1 MAKLIETRLPTV
13 TTEAVTYKEFN
24 RLVRVL
30 EINLNRF
37 DPDATLQISTTTRDA
52 GNFEKGSII
61 WNATEGQLQVYTGNA
76 WISLTDATTP
86 TGAASGGLQAVSSLG
101 SVTIGTNGDVVFVL
115 T

>member
-13 TTEAVTYKEFN
+13 STEAVTYKEFN

-52 GNFEKGSII
+52 GNFERGSII
-61 WNATEGQLQVYTGNA
+61 WNTTEGQLQVYTGNE
-76 WISLTDATTP
+76 WIL
-86 TGAASGGLQAVSSLG
+86 
-101 SVTIGTNGDVVFVL
+101 
-115 T
+115 

>member
-13 TTEAVTYKEFN
+13 STEAVTYKEFN

-52 GNFEKGSII
+52 GNFERGSII
-61 WNATEGQLQVYTGNA
+61 WNTTEGQLQVYTGNE
-76 WISLTDATTP
+76 WISLTNATTP
-86 TGAASGGLQAVSSLG
+86 TRSCSGGLQAVSSLG
-101 SVTIGTNGDVVFVL
+101 SVTIGTNGNVVFVV

>member
-37 DPDATLQISTTTRDA
+37 DPDATLQISTVTRDE
-52 GNFEKGSII
+52 GNFEEGSII
-61 WNATEGQLQVYTGNA
+61 WNTTEGQLQAYTGNE
-76 WISLTDATTP
+76 WFGLTPSSTP
-86 TGAASGGLQAVSSLG
+86 TREATGGLQATSSLG
-101 SVTIGTNGDVVFVL
+101 EVTVGTDGNVVFVL
-115 T
+115 I